1 MSIAV
6 CAATHADRESQQK
19 SQEGHAE
26 DTVPAVTHIRLK
38 MKVAPASRSGGGAL
52 MIYDVAIN
60 ARDPSTRQ
68 DHKFVSENL
77 LRCCLVRDLSLWSCR
92 FSTELAYDVEVFA
105 VRGVL
110 L

>member
-1 MSIAV
+1 MCVLGSPWALPTVPEYREILISIAV
-6 CAATHADRESQQK
+6 CAATRADRESQQK

-60 ARDPSTRQ
+60 ARDPSARQ
-68 DHKFVSENL
+68 DH
-77 LRCCLVRDLSLWSCR
+77 
-92 FSTELAYDVEVFA
+92 
-105 VRGVL
+105 
-110 L
+110 